1 MSNSR
6 PIIPAQKIMGDFP
19 LDHVRAEVLQLVLDS
34 TAPSTRARYKSAW
47 RAWERYSDAHDLAT
61 LPASPSGV
69 AAFLAHLAGS
79 GAAYS
84 SVVVAVA
91 AIRKLH
97 LWSRHPDP
105 TGDPGVRDVLSGIA
119 RRLGRAPRRQAFA
132 LQPDHVQAM
141 LDACSPGLRGE
152 RDRALIAVWF
162 VTGMR
167 ASEVAAMAWDQ
178 IEWDASDR
186 GAVFSLQR
194 SKTDQEGRGRK
205 VGIPAGLAT
214 AHLRAWQGD
223 MTTGPCWVTLDNDA
237 GPLSPVAVAEVVQAA
252 AGRVPAL
259 DGKRV
264 TGHSLRRGLI
274 TSAAQRGA
282 PLHDISRAVGHKK
295 IDTTAGYVDA
305 QNALRDHPGRGLL

>member
-1 MSNSR
+1 MTEIAR
-6 PIIPAQKIMGDFP
+6 PIGDSPLAHAQ
-19 LDHVRAEVLQLVLDS
+19 AEILQLVLDS
-34 TAPSTRARYKSAW
+34 AAPSTRARYKSAW
-47 RAWERYSDAHDLAT
+47 RAWERYSDAHDIST

-84 SVVVAVA
+84 SVAVAVA

-97 LWSRHPDP
+97 RWSRHPDP
-105 TGDPGVRDVLSGIA
+105 TADPAVRDVLTGIA

-132 LQPDHVQAM
+132 LSPAHVQAM
-141 LDACSPGLRGE
+141 IDACPQGLRGV

-167 ASEVAAMAWDQ
+167 ASEVAAMTWDQ
-178 IEWDASDR
+178 LEWDASDR

-214 AHLRAWQGD
+214 AHLRAWQGG
-223 MTTGPCWVTLDNDA
+223 MVAGPCWVTLDSA
-237 GPLSPVAVAEVVQAA
+237 AAQLSPVAVAEVIQAA
-252 AGRVPAL
+252 AAKVPVL
-259 DGKRV
+259 RGKRV

-274 TSAAQRGA
+274 TSAAQKGVA
-282 PLHDISRAVGHKK
+282 LHEISRAVGHKK
-295 IDTTAGYVDA
+295 LDTTAGYVEA
-305 QNALRDHPGRGLL
+305 QNVLRDHPGRGLI